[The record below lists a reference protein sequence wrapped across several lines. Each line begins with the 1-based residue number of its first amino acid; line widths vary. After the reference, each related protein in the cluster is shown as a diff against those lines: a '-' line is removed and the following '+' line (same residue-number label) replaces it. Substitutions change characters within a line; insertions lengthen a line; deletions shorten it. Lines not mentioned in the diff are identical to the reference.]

1 MENFNIES
9 ITIFIGIL
17 TNAFL
22 LFGQFVSIISIF
34 HSKHRIKELDEQI
47 EIAKKN
53 NLPINK
59 NLTEMLESLLF
70 QSSFGFWI
78 NHWKIK
84 FYTDYYNQNKLTPIM
99 LKLLNK
105 RNYLLIDSTNKILI
119 TQITKTHKLMYYF
132 YLIVAI
138 LLCLIFIGS
147 ISYSIFTP
155 AKPNNFLALIFVS
168 TGFLSLIS
176 SGIILTRYISPYN
189 WAIDIR
195 KRETK

>member
-1 MENFNIES
+1 MKIRLNSFQLIFSYIQIKINIFRNGKFQHWNYNYFYWYSYECVF
-9 ITIFIGIL
+9 TF
-17 TNAFL
+17 F
-22 LFGQFVSIISIF
+22 SIF
-34 HSKHRIKELDEQI
+34 HSKHRIKQLDEQI

-84 FYTDYYNQNKLTPIM
+84 FYIDYYNQNKLTPIM

-132 YLIVAI
+132 
-138 LLCLIFIGS
+138 
-147 ISYSIFTP
+147 
-155 AKPNNFLALIFVS
+155 N
-168 TGFLSLIS
+168 
-176 SGIILTRYISPYN
+176 
-189 WAIDIR
+189 
-195 KRETK
+195 